1 MLQKFFLVLCL
12 VCLMPFISN
21 CGGTYDDAVSLDTQ
35 FVDVMEDYVENL
47 DKADSAKT
55 VAAAMNDFADKM
67 EKLGPKLKEM
77 AQKYPELKDPK
88 NLPDELRASQK
99 KSEELGKRMAGS
111 MMKMMQFMTSPEVQA
126 AQQRMAGAMGGM
138 GS

>member
-1 MLQKFFLVLCL
+1 MLQKLGLVFILI
-12 VCLMPFISN
+12 CLMPFFSN
-21 CGGTYDDAVSLDTQ
+21 CGGKYDEVISLNGE
-35 FVDVMEDYVENL
+35 FVEVMEDYVENL

-55 VAAAMNDFADKM
+55 VAAAMNDFSDKM
-67 EKLGPKLKEM
+67 DDLAPRLKEM

-111 MMKMMQFMTSPEVQA
+111 MMKMMQYMMSPEVQA
-126 AQQRMAGAMGGM
+126 AQQRMSQVM
-138 GS
+138 GSMN